1 MNNSRRLSG
10 GVCVLRLTYL
20 LLVLSIC
27 STTWAGTIFVS
38 GDETPLYYG
47 GGGSGYDNNVFF
59 ENILD
64 GGDTVVIHDP
74 VNPNAA
80 NFLNQFYNTLSGV
93 TSSSVGDA
101 TLDGNFFTGVDL
113 FITGLGSNALNSGE
127 LAALGDF
134 YSSGGTILFTADYTL
149 PFDNVNSA
157 LGALG
162 SGLSL
167 YGAVTDPGNN
177 YATGASI
184 ASDPYTLGVTSF
196 LYGATYGVSGG
207 KGLFFDSGDR
217 AFIAYEPDSGGG
229 DSGGDEGNGSTAV
242 PEPSILIL
250 IGIGL
255 GSLALSAGRKK
266 R

>member
-1 MNNSRRLSG
+1 MSNSRRLPSG
-10 GVCVLRLTYL
+10 ICVLRLTYL
-20 LLVLSIC
+20 LLMLSLS
-27 STTWAGTIFVS
+27 STSWAGTLFVS

-47 GGGSGYDNNVFF
+47 GGGAGYDNNVFF
-59 ENILD
+59 ENILE

-74 VNPNAA
+74 VNPNAG
-80 NFLNQFYNTLSGV
+80 NFLNTFYNSLSGV

-101 TLDGNFFTGVDL
+101 TLDFNSFTGVDL
-113 FITGLGSNALNSGE
+113 FITGLGSDALDSGE
-127 LAALGDF
+127 LAALSDYF
-134 YSSGGTILFTADYTL
+134 NSGGSILFTADYTL
-149 PFDNVNSA
+149 PFNNVNSA

-177 YATGASI
+177 YATGDSI

-207 KGLFFDSGDR
+207 TGLFFDSEGR
-217 AFIAYEPDSGGG
+217 AFVAYESDSGGG
-229 DSGGDEGNGSTAV
+229 GNDDGNGSTAV

-250 IGIGL
+250 LSIGL
-255 GSLALSAGRKK
+255 GSVALSAGRKK
-266 R
+266 SL